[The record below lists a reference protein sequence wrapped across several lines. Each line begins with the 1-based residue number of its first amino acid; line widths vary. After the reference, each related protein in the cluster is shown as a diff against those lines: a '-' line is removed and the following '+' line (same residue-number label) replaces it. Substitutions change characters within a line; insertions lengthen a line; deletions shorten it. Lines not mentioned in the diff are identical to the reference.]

1 MNKKNNKPSSKN
13 DTKFKLPKF
22 NFYWIYGI
30 IAVLM
35 LSMLLTNEFTTLS
48 LETDRQTLIYNYI
61 KNNDVAKIEIIEN
74 KNIAKIY
81 INEESLS
88 SHRHKSVRKPLIGDG
103 INKGPHY
110 YIKIGTSDIFEKKI
124 EEAQKD
130 FNFDENNRIQIFYN
144 TEHSIFDGIWS
155 WLPFILLIFFWIF
168 FMTINTTN

>member
-1 MNKKNNKPSSKN
+1 MNKQKNKPSSKN
-13 DTKFKLPKF
+13 DGKFKLPKF

-81 INEESLS
+81 INEESF
-88 SHRHKSVRKPLIGDG
+88 PLID
-103 INKGPHY
+103 INL
-110 YIKIGTSDIFEKKI
+110 S
-124 EEAQKD
+124 
-130 FNFDENNRIQIFYN
+130 EN
-144 TEHSIFDGIWS
+144 
-155 WLPFILLIFFWIF
+155 L
-168 FMTINTTN
+168 